1 MDQKKI
7 GLFLKELRK
16 EKGITQEAF
25 AEKLN
30 VSGRT
35 VSRWET
41 GNNLPDISLLAVIA
55 DFYEIDVREI
65 IEGERKSEM
74 NEEIKDVANKMA
86 NYAGN
91 EKIKMMKCIQ
101 AIGFVG
107 VFIMTV
113 AIIFQCVSY
122 DATVFHKGA
131 LIASCVSLIIMVI
144 ITLYVI
150 GVLERIRRKKGLLK
164 IIKVV
169 TILLTVISL
178 FFVSEVL
185 LVFGIGVVDYS
196 IPFKITQGIE
206 NYDKENMQEEYGAD
220 IDSGFL
226 IFPESVD
233 NATMAKYESELKTGF
248 FDSDGFIILE
258 VTYNKMDFEN
268 ELKRLAGITCE
279 IAYNG
284 TSVINE
290 IKYDE
295 EMYYYPAYIASD
307 GFDYVYEYAL
317 IDETNCRIV
326 YINLSYPEY
335 SKLQEYKDFLK
346 RNAAEYDIDNNTVL
360 ENFTIYA
367 HKFPE
372 LNGWIEYSDM
382 K

>member
-41 GNNLPDISLLAVIA
+41 GSNLPDISLIVAIA

-86 NYAGN
+86 DYAGK
-91 EKIKMMKCIQ
+91 EKSKMMKWIQ

-107 VFIMTV
+107 VFIMTI
-113 AIIFQCVSY
+113 AIVFQCISY
-122 DATVFHKGA
+122 ESTLFHKGA
-131 LIASCVSLIIMVI
+131 LIASCVSMIIMVI

-150 GVLERIRRKKGLLK
+150 GVLERINRKKGLLT
-164 IIKVV
+164 IIKVA
-169 TILLTVISL
+169 TILLTAISL
-178 FFVSEVL
+178 FFVIEVL
-185 LVFGIGVVDYS
+185 LVLGIGVMDYS
-196 IPFKITQGIE
+196 LPFKATQGIE
-206 NYDKENMQEEYGAD
+206 NYDKANMVEKFGAD
-220 IDSGFL
+220 MDSGFL

-233 NATMAKYESELKTGF
+233 NAITANYQSELKTGF

-258 VTYNKMDFEN
+258 VTYNKIDFEN

-284 TSVINE
+284 TSVTNE
-290 IKYDE
+290 IKYDK
-295 EMYYYPAYIASD
+295 EMYNYPAYITSD

-317 IDETNCRIV
+317 IDEANCRII
-326 YINLSYPEY
+326 YIIRLFN
-335 SKLQEYKDFLK
+335 
-346 RNAAEYDIDNNTVL
+346 
-360 ENFTIYA
+360 
-367 HKFPE
+367 
-372 LNGWIEYSDM
+372 IEYNCNANVQHLVAHSS
-382 K
+382 